1 MSGFWAAVR
10 EVWLEAPL
18 KYTITLLGLSAFVGY
33 GFYNY
38 YVRGGK
44 LRQQHHYAIA
54 TVYKTHWSLK
64 SGKFADSR
72 YTVLGREY
80 EVSADAD
87 KLAGQQL
94 VGQRF
99 IVEFYPPD
107 PTIDYLRLDIPVPDS
122 IRAAPPGGWAQP
134 PFYWPGD

>member
-1 MSGFWAAVR
+1 MV
-10 EVWLEAPL
+10 
-18 KYTITLLGLSAFVGY
+18 LSAFIGY

-44 LRQQHHYAIA
+44 LRKQHYYAIA
-54 TVYKTHWSLK
+54 TVYKTHWSVK
-64 SGKFADSR
+64 SGKFADTR

-80 EVSADAD
+80 TVSADAD

-94 VGQRF
+94 VGRRF
-99 IVEFYPPD
+99 LVEFYPPD
-107 PTIDYLRLDIPVPDS
+107 PTIDYLRLDIPIPDS
-122 IRAAPPGGWAQP
+122 IRAAPPGGWTQP